1 MCVNPLIDIV
11 DQGVLSETSA
21 SCEDRLLEESRLVH
35 AEFKNCKKLVK
46 DTLAKRTDLS
56 TWKGSTFKLKSD
68 GAQVER
74 LYQDRKRLGEIY
86 DDFFNTWL
94 STHNDGLAACAYST
108 NYMSFYDDLSDGYL
122 KNLDN
127 EKQDI
132 TDHCTS
138 IPTMQSFDVT
148 KANVDEVQGA
158 AASLG
163 APLDS
168 TNPCYDA
175 VEAIS
180 GIRMQAESTHSKRAQ
195 CLEFYC
201 ESIHDTHL
209 PAARQNAITA
219 KTDYDTADEA
229 FNQAYLKY
237 TRDQESYQSY
247 YDAVIENG
255 DLVESARELA
265 EGSMNATKALAD
277 ALVATAG
284 CVPSSI
290 CCQTPEQIPEI
301 CHRNANGTVATFVP
315 ASADFQVDSLVTH
328 PPSPPLPSS
337 PPRATGLQTRSP
349 ELKKPV

>member
-21 SCEDRLLEESRLVH
+21 SCEDRLLEESGLVH

-56 TWKGSTFKLKSD
+56 TWKGSTFNLKSD

-74 LYQDRKRLGEIY
+74 LYQDRKRLGKIY
-86 DDFFNTWL
+86 DDFFNVWL

-108 NYMSFYDDLSDGYL
+108 NYMSFYEELSDGYL
-122 KNLDN
+122 KNLDD

-132 TDHCTS
+132 TDHCTK

-148 KANVDEVQGA
+148 KANVNEEQRA

-201 ESIHDTHL
+201 ESVGRVLSCVYLFHSPTTLARFNLFPPLPFILSTDRRRVTASFSAFGRL
-209 PAARQNAITA
+209 PFPQSLSREIKKSLKDVSCGGFPAARFTTLICPRRD
-219 KTDYDTADEA
+219 KT
-229 FNQAYLKY
+229 L
-237 TRDQESYQSY
+237 
-247 YDAVIENG
+247 
-255 DLVESARELA
+255 
-265 EGSMNATKALAD
+265 
-277 ALVATAG
+277 
-284 CVPSSI
+284 
-290 CCQTPEQIPEI
+290 
-301 CHRNANGTVATFVP
+301 
-315 ASADFQVDSLVTH
+315 
-328 PPSPPLPSS
+328 
-337 PPRATGLQTRSP
+337 
-349 ELKKPV
+349 